1 MTEERQIRIGPQF
14 YVLFAMFTLLLFPV
28 HEFGHYITY
37 RLLGVHL
44 QMTLN
49 TASPDDKSLRRPVAE
64 LAGPI
69 VNLVIAL
76 GATFAFQKLGQTKSW
91 LAALGL
97 ASAMF
102 RLAVYFLV
110 LCVALFTGSGL
121 SMGNDEPIA
130 ARLWGFPSLTFVGVF
145 AIPFLL
151 VVWCIARTF
160 RANRFQ
166 TLLHILGL
174 GFSTLCLGILVG
186 HYIDP
191 WLFPGRYQ

>member
-1 MTEERQIRIGPQF
+1 MTEERQIKIGPQF
-14 YVLFAMFTLLLFPV
+14 YLLFAMFTLLLFPV

-44 QMTLN
+44 QMTVN
-49 TASPDDKSLRRPVAE
+49 TAFPDDKSLRRPVAE
-64 LAGPI
+64 LAGPL

-76 GATFAFQKLGQTKSW
+76 GTAFAFQKLVQTKSW

-110 LCVALFTGSGL
+110 LGVALITGSGL

-130 ARLWGFPSLTFVGVF
+130 ARLWGVPSLTFIGLF

-151 VVWCIARTF
+151 VVWSIARAF
-160 RANRFQ
+160 RANRFR

-174 GFSTLCLGILVG
+174 GFMTLCLGILIG
-186 HYIDP
+186 DFIDR
-191 WLFPGRYQ
+191 WLFPSRYQ

>member
-1 MTEERQIRIGPQF
+1 
-14 YVLFAMFTLLLFPV
+14 
-28 HEFGHYITY
+28 
-37 RLLGVHL
+37 
-44 QMTLN
+44 MTLN

-64 LAGPI
+64 LAGPL

-130 ARLWGFPSLTFVGVF
+130 ARLWEFASLTFVGVF

-174 GFSTLCLGILVG
+174 GFSRLCLGILVG